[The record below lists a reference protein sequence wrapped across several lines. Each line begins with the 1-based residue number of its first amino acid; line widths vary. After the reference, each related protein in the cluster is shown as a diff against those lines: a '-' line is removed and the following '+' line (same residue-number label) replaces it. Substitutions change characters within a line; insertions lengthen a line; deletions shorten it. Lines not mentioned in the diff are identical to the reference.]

1 MRIAYLSTFYPYRG
15 GIAQFNASLYR
26 EFEKLAEIQ
35 AYTFT
40 RQYPAFL
47 FPGQSQFVSEND
59 PADKIPATRI
69 LDTINPLSWGKSAKE
84 IQKFN
89 PDLLI
94 TKFWMPYFAP
104 SLGRTARIL
113 QKKGTKSI
121 AILDNVIP
129 HEKRIFDTT
138 LIKYFLKSQD
148 GFIVMSQKV
157 SDDLRKFI
165 PNARY
170 EFFPH
175 PIYSHFKEHI
185 PQNIAREKLQIPQDK
200 KVLLFFGFIRDY
212 KGLDILLRA
221 MKLLPKDYHLIIAG
235 EVYGNF
241 NKYQEIIDELELHNS
256 IKLLNRYI
264 TDDEVPAIFS
274 ASDVCVLPYR
284 SATQSGIISV
294 AYQYNLPVIA
304 TDVGGLRE
312 TLEQDNTGLI
322 VERINPSEL
331 AAKIQYYF
339 ENNLKIELSKNID
352 LFKSK
357 YTWENLA
364 KTILD
369 LYNKV

>member
-1 MRIAYLSTFYPYRG
+1 MRIAYLSTFFPYRG

-35 AYTFT
+35 AYTFI
-40 RQYPAFL
+40 RQYPGFL

-59 PADKIPATRI
+59 PADIIPANRI
-69 LDTINPLSWGKSAKE
+69 LDTINPFSWEKCARE

-104 SLGRTARIL
+104 SLGRVARIL
-113 QKKGTKSI
+113 HKKGTKSI

-129 HEKRIFDTT
+129 HEKRIFDIT
-138 LIKYFLKSQD
+138 LINYFLNSQD

-157 SDDLRKFI
+157 ADDLHKFL
-165 PNARY
+165 PDAKY
-170 EFFPH
+170 EYFPH
-175 PIYSHFKEHI
+175 PIYSHFQGQI
-185 PQNIAREKLQIPQDK
+185 PQNIAREKLQIPQNK

-221 MKLLPKDYHLIIAG
+221 MKLLPEDYHLIIAG

-241 NKYQEIIDELELHNS
+241 NKYQEIIDELKLQNS
-256 IKLLNRYI
+256 ITLLNRYI

-322 VERINPSEL
+322 VEKNDPGEL

-339 ENNLKIELSKNID
+339 ENNLKVELSNNID

-364 KTILD
+364 KKILE
-369 LYNKV
+369 LSNKI

>member
-1 MRIAYLSTFYPYRG
+1 MRIAYVSTFYPFRG

-59 PADKIPATRI
+59 TADKILANRI
-69 LDTINPLSWGKSAKE
+69 LDTINPLTWGKTARE
-84 IQKFN
+84 IQKFH
-89 PDLLI
+89 PDLVL
-94 TKFWMPYFAP
+94 TKFWMPFFAP
-104 SLGRTARIL
+104 SLGRVTRIL
-113 QKKGTKSI
+113 RKKGTKSI

-138 LIKYFLKSQD
+138 LIKYFLNSQD
-148 GFIVMSQKV
+148 GFIVMSHKV
-157 SDDLRKFI
+157 ADDLHKFL
-165 PNARY
+165 PDAKY

-175 PIYSHFKEHI
+175 PIYSHFQEQI
-185 PQNIAREKLQIPQDK
+185 PQKIAREKLQIPENK

-221 MKLLPKDYHLIIAG
+221 MKLLPEDYHLIIAG

-241 NKYQEIIDELELHNS
+241 DKYQEIIDNSQLSNS
-256 IKLLNRYI
+256 ITLLNRYI

-284 SATQSGIISV
+284 SATQSGIIGV

-312 TLEQDNTGLI
+312 MIEPYHTGLMVDKI
-322 VERINPSEL
+322 DEMEL
-331 AAKIQYYF
+331 AATIQYYF
-339 ENNLKIELSKNID
+339 TQNLKNELSKNID

-357 YTWENLA
+357 YNWENLA
-364 KTILD
+364 KKILE
-369 LYNKV
+369 LYNRI